1 MKRRRAREYALQ
13 ILFQLDVTNNEFSND
28 LFEDFWEDIKEDE
41 DIKQFS
47 KALVIGTTKNIEK
60 IDEIIKKTTEH
71 WSIERMAIVD
81 RSILRTAVYELLYRS
96 DIPPTVTINEAIEI
110 SKKYST
116 EDSASF
122 INGILDKIQ
131 KSEKIAGE
139 Q

>member
-60 IDEIIKKTTEH
+60 IDEIIKKNY
-71 WSIERMAIVD
+71 
-81 RSILRTAVYELLYRS
+81 RTLVY
-96 DIPPTVTINEAIEI
+96 
-110 SKKYST
+110 
-116 EDSASF
+116 
-122 INGILDKIQ
+122 
-131 KSEKIAGE
+131 
-139 Q
+139 

>member
-28 LFEDFWEDIKEDE
+28 LFEDFWENIKEDE

-71 WSIERMAIVD
+71 WSIERTLFM
-81 RSILRTAVYELLYRS
+81 
-96 DIPPTVTINEAIEI
+96 N
-110 SKKYST
+110 
-116 EDSASF
+116 SF
-122 INGILDKIQ
+122 TDQIFPQ
-131 KSEKIAGE
+131 